1 MDDDEHDAQGGGHTN
16 SSMALSKPHRGNLQA
31 RVACNSHTSL
41 EPCRKWPS
49 YTALRSWV
57 FGA

>member
-1 MDDDEHDAQGGGHTN
+1 MDDDEHNAQGGGHTN
-16 SSMALSKPHRGNLQA
+16 SSMALSKHRGNLQA
-31 RVACNSHTSL
+31 RVACNSHNSL

-49 YTALRSWV
+49 YTAPRSWV

>member
-1 MDDDEHDAQGGGHTN
+1 MDDDEHDAQGGSHTN
-16 SSMALSKPHRGNLQA
+16 SSMALSKLHRGNLQA
-31 RVACNSHTSL
+31 RVACNSHNSL

-57 FGA
+57 FAT